1 MMATLVLWPVLTIAA
16 NAFEVLYS
24 PPLTAS
30 MLIMP
35 AQLQRCV
42 QNR

>member
-1 MMATLVLWPVLTIAA
+1 MLATIVLWPAVTTAA

-24 PPLTAS
+24 LPLTAP

>member
-1 MMATLVLWPVLTIAA
+1 MLATIVLWPAVTTAA

-24 PPLTAS
+24 LPLTAS